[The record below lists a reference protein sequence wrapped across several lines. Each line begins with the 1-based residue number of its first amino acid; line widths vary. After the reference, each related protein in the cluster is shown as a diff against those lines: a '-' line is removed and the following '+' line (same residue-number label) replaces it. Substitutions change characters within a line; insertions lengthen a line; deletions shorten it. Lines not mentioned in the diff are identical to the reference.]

1 MKGGEKKKKRFALLV
16 VAVLIFQILSATF
29 VFATFDNQIQPMY
42 LNTDNLSVSLVFIG
56 EQGCVECEVNG
67 ISGVTKIN
75 ATVTIYKKNFWGR
88 WVETGYSW
96 EYSVSQRLLS
106 TTEYFEA
113 NSGTE
118 YKAVLSANVLNGTW
132 EAAEATAIKKCS

>member
-1 MKGGEKKKKRFALLV
+1 MV

>member
-1 MKGGEKKKKRFALLV
+1 MKKRFVLLV

-113 NSGTE
+113 NIGTE

>member
-1 MKGGEKKKKRFALLV
+1 VKGCEKMKKRFVLLV

-42 LNTDNLSVSLVFIG
+42 LNTDNLSVSLLFSG
-56 EQGCVECEVNG
+56 KQGYVTCKVEG
-67 ISGVTKIN
+67 ATGTTKID
-75 ATVTIYKKNFWGR
+75 ATVTIYKKNFWGS
-88 WVETGYSW
+88 WVETGNSW
-96 EYSVSQRLLS
+96 NYSVSDDNLS
-106 TTEYFEA
+106 ENETFTAE
-113 NSGTE
+113 SGKE

>member
-1 MKGGEKKKKRFALLV
+1 MKKRFVLLV

>member
-1 MKGGEKKKKRFALLV
+1 MKKRFALLIV
-16 VAVLIFQILSATF
+16 VSMLIQFVLVTGVSAAF
-29 VFATFDNQIQPMY
+29 ENQIQPMY

-113 NSGTE
+113 NIGTE

>member
-1 MKGGEKKKKRFALLV
+1 
-16 VAVLIFQILSATF
+16 
-29 VFATFDNQIQPMY
+29 MY

-113 NSGTE
+113 NIGTE